1 MIVARLQMP
10 VLPRA
15 FMTLV
20 YKPAEAIA
28 AISAADKHMAR
39 LIRRVGDFKLEP
51 SKLDDPFRSLVR
63 AIVYQQLSGKA
74 AATIH
79 GRAVAAFGVR
89 GKISPQALIN
99 ASEDELRA
107 VGLSRAKTAAV
118 KDLAAKTLDGTVP
131 TLARLRKMQDAEIV
145 ERLTSVRGIGVW
157 SVEMLLMFKLGRP
170 DVLPISDLGVR
181 KGFMLT
187 YQRDE
192 MPKPTDVLKHG
203 ECWRPFRSVASWY
216 LWRAV
221 ELERRPDLKK

>member
-1 MIVARLQMP
+1 
-10 VLPRA
+10 
-15 FMTLV
+15 MTLA
-20 YKPAEAIA
+20 YKPDEAIS

-39 LIRRVGDFKLEP
+39 LIRRVGDFRLEP
-51 SKLDDPFRSLVR
+51 STLDDPFRSLLR

-79 GRAVAAFGVR
+79 GRAVAAFGAR
-89 GKISPQALIN
+89 GRIAPQRVIDA
-99 ASEDELRA
+99 ADDELRA
-107 VGLSRAKTAAV
+107 VGLSRAKVAAV

-131 TLARLRKMQDAEIV
+131 TLARLRKMKDEEIV

-187 YQRDE
+187 YKREE
-192 MPKPTDVLKHG
+192 MPKPTEILKHG
-203 ECWRPFRSVASWY
+203 ECWRPYRSVASWY

-221 ELERRPDLKK
+221 ELERRPDLKQ

>member
-1 MIVARLQMP
+1 
-10 VLPRA
+10 
-15 FMTLV
+15 MTLV
-20 YKPAEAIA
+20 YKPAVAIA
-28 AISAADKHMAR
+28 AISAADKKMAR
-39 LIRRVGDFKLEP
+39 LIRRVGDFTLEP
-51 SKLDDPFRSLVR
+51 SKLDDPFRSLLR

-79 GRAVAAFGVR
+79 GRVVEAFGVR
-89 GKISPQALIN
+89 GKLAPAKLIE
-99 ASEDELRA
+99 APDEGLRSA
-107 VGLSRAKTAAV
+107 GLSRAKVAAV

-131 TLARLRKMQDAEIV
+131 TLARLRKMEDQEIV

-187 YQRDE
+187 YGHE
-192 MPKPTDVLKHG
+192 ELPKPTEILKHG
-203 ECWRPFRSVASWY
+203 ECWRPYRSVASWY

-221 ELERRPDLKK
+221 ELERRADLKK